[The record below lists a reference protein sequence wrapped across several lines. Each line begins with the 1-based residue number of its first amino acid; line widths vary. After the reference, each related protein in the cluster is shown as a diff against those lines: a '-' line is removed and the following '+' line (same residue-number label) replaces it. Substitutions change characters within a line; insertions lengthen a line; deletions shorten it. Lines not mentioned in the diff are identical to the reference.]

1 MLWCQGALSHSS
13 TLPTPATDEAAPLFR
28 GNAAAGSL
36 VEEEGPSGEEEE
48 ELRDPPPLLRAWL
61 GPAHTLPTPKI
72 NFSLATDDTSSCRRL
87 LCPA

>member
-1 MLWCQGALSHSS
+1 M
-13 TLPTPATDEAAPLFR
+13 FR

-61 GPAHTLPTPKI
+61 GPVDTLVEA
-72 NFSLATDDTSSCRRL
+72 SVCRRGIPIHFVSL
-87 LCPA
+87 TASPCWTSLELTENRCAQLMVRQGR